1 MRKEQ
6 TGSIDRRRLLK
17 GAGLAAGAA
26 AATSA
31 VAAKGAAKGAAN
43 EAAAAGAE
51 RKPPSALYRETED
64 VRTYYKS
71 ARY

>member
-6 TGSIDRRRLLK
+6 AGSRPIDRRRLLK

-26 AATSA
+26 ATSA
-31 VAAKGAAKGAAN
+31 VAAGEAVAGSGDAKS
-43 EAAAAGAE
+43 
-51 RKPPSALYRETED
+51 PSPRYRETAD
-64 VRTYYKS
+64 VKAYYKS